1 MAIAPWIPIKS
12 CTSCVFFFTGTTL
25 GGVDADPAKKT
36 AKPYAYPVGR
46 FMNAMPWTNYEPLA
60 RASAATKQSA
70 RRARQVRTSSITP
83 GTFAID
89 SSLEKRQDHADELH
103 PESGAGL

>member
-1 MAIAPWIPIKS
+1 
-12 CTSCVFFFTGTTL
+12 
-25 GGVDADPAKKT
+25 
-36 AKPYAYPVGR
+36 
-46 FMNAMPWTNYEPLA
+46 MNAMPWTNYEPLA
-60 RASAATKQSA
+60 RPSAATKQSA